1 MNSRSSS
8 ESRRLQLER
17 LFKEYRNQRFPGSMG
32 FKEIDMLHTLFIQYD
47 VDVRG
52 DIAKLLDAPKPSNNL
67 LQLSGLQEDEK
78 IQLEIDRLGSRYPP
92 DSEVGRVTRRYS
104 DYYDLIKR
112 MLKAARSYTLTSRMN
127 NVGP

>member
-17 LFKEYRNQRFPGSMG
+17 LFKEYRNQRFPWSMG

-52 DIAKLLDAPKPSNNL
+52 DIAKLLDAPKPL
-67 LQLSGLQEDEK
+67 K
-78 IQLEIDRLGSRYPP
+78 IFFSYLVFRKMRKFSLKSTDWVLGILPIPKSVELPEGIQTTMI
-92 DSEVGRVTRRYS
+92 S
-104 DYYDLIKR
+104 
-112 MLKAARSYTLTSRMN
+112 
-127 NVGP
+127 